1 MSANR
6 LLRISAAAAV
16 ASSGFSILAAPVAVA
31 GTLVPVL
38 PDLVLMALLL
48 VTDLLIFLA
57 LIGLYCAQVEE
68 IGTAGLIGFVLAEV
82 GLAVTPL
89 AALLGYLLFLV
100 GLLVFAAASSR
111 AGVLPAGAMWLWF
124 AGALISVSAGFL
136 GLGILLAAGLL
147 ISAGGRAWVGM
158 ALWSGFMSPVRGQ
171 PLTGPTQ
178 RNR

>member
-16 ASSGFSILAAPVAVA
+16 ASSGFSILATPVAVA

-38 PDLVLMALLL
+38 PDLVLMGLLL

-68 IGTAGLIGFVLAEV
+68 IGTAGLIGFVLTEV

-147 ISAGGRAWVGM
+147 TSAGGRAWVGM
-158 ALWSGFMSPVRGQ
+158 ALWSGFMSPVRGR